1 MAGSACDAS
10 GEDTL
15 RALLWDVDGTV
26 AETERDGHLV
36 AFNQAFEALGLPWRW
51 NEADYRPLLDVT
63 GGRERLLHFMATR
76 KDAPTAP
83 AARESLA
90 RELHARKNRFYA
102 ERVAQGHIAARPG
115 VLRLMAECE
124 AAGVKL
130 ALVTTTSG
138 SNIQALFDSLM
149 DRDWRHRF
157 AAVVGAEEAPL
168 KKPHPQ
174 AYRFALQLMDV
185 AAGEAFAIEDAPNGL
200 QAAQAAGIACGIT
213 RSAFFEQAEFPGA
226 VWVRKD
232 LDSPEP
238 LTLARLATA

>member
-1 MAGSACDAS
+1 MAGHA
-10 GEDTL
+10 GRL
-15 RALLWDVDGTV
+15 KALIWDVDGTV

-36 AFNQAFEALGLPWRW
+36 AFNLAFEALGLPWRW
-51 NEADYRPLLDVT
+51 SEADYRPLLEVT
-63 GGRERLLHFMATR
+63 GGRERLLHFMAR
-76 KDAPTAP
+76 CDDAP
-83 AARESLA
+83 AAPAALEFLA

-138 SNIQALFDSLM
+138 SNIQALFASLM
-149 DRDWRHRF
+149 GPDWRQRF
-157 AAVVGAEEAPL
+157 ATVVGAEEAPL

-174 AYRFALQLMDV
+174 AYALALQQMDL
-185 AAGEAFAIEDAPNGL
+185 AADEAFAIEDAPNGL
-200 QAAQAAGIACGIT
+200 QAARAAGIACGIT
-213 RSAFFEQAEFPGA
+213 RSAFFEQAEYPGA
-226 VWVRKD
+226 AWVRKD

-238 LTLARLATA
+238 LTLALLTGA